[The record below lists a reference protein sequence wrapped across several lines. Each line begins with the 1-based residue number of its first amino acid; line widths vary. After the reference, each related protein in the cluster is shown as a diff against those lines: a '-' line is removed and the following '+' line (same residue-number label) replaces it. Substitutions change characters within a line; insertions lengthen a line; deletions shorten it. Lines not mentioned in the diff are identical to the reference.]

1 MCAQVYNSYL
11 IIILPSSFLV
21 AIHKLCIRDFTKIL
35 NLDGWI
41 GINWIRVGMQNN
53 SSNNIKNFRYPHLT
67 AVIFKQLVILTSG
80 DNKEVSRISGSIL
93 SSTLT
98 SLPFIQSMTLVNNV
112 IKNETKE
119 KVVAVLKRYND
130 LLMVTNIKLIL
141 EHKKDIMT
149 GLIKVISN
157 HIELGFLWFILRT

>member
-1 MCAQVYNSYL
+1 
-11 IIILPSSFLV
+11 
-21 AIHKLCIRDFTKIL
+21 
-35 NLDGWI
+35 
-41 GINWIRVGMQNN
+41 MQNN
-53 SSNNIKNFRYPHLT
+53 SSKNIKNFRYPHLT

-119 KVVAVLKRYND
+119 KVVAVLKRYNT

>member
-1 MCAQVYNSYL
+1 
-11 IIILPSSFLV
+11 
-21 AIHKLCIRDFTKIL
+21 
-35 NLDGWI
+35 
-41 GINWIRVGMQNN
+41 MQNN

-141 EHKKDIMT
+141 ERKKDIMT

-157 HIELGFLWFILRT
+157 HIELGFFMVYFEDITSCFETMNILNLSIDIFIS

>member
-1 MCAQVYNSYL
+1 
-11 IIILPSSFLV
+11 
-21 AIHKLCIRDFTKIL
+21 
-35 NLDGWI
+35 
-41 GINWIRVGMQNN
+41 MQNN

-67 AVIFKQLVILTSG
+67 AVIFKQLVILTAG